1 MSAAFDRLAALV
13 TPEIRKYTSKTLDI
27 VDHIHSILERKGM
40 SQKDLAEL
48 LEKQPS
54 EVSRWLTG
62 LHNFEMKTLVK
73 IEVALGEEV
82 ILVNDATHAVASEL
96 AASISDLPS
105 ELQAEALSF
114 IQYLKQKS
122 GSSNAALGAENQS
135 VAKKAKP
142 YPKQKEVAD
151 MLREDDSAPF
161 AKTKKR
167 TEKS

>member
-1 MSAAFDRLAALV
+1 MTAFDRIAARS
-13 TPEIRKYTSKTLDI
+13 TPETRKYTSKTLDI

-40 SQKDLAEL
+40 SQKDLAVL

-82 ILVNDATHAVASEL
+82 ILVNDAAHAVASDL
-96 AASISDLPS
+96 AVALLDLPAEMQS
-105 ELQAEALSF
+105 EALSF
-114 IQYLKQKS
+114 IQYLKHKS
-122 GSSNAALGAENQS
+122 GSGNSALCADNQS

>member
-1 MSAAFDRLAALV
+1 MTAFERISALV
-13 TPEIRKYTSKTLDI
+13 TPETRKYTSKTLDI

-40 SQKDLAEL
+40 SQKDLAAL

-62 LHNFEMKTLVK
+62 LHNFEMRTLVK
-73 IEVALGEEV
+73 IEEALGMEIFSV
-82 ILVNDATHAVASEL
+82 SGASPTAPKDL
-96 AASISDLPS
+96 AAALLDLPA
-105 ELQAEALSF
+105 EMQPEALSF

-122 GSSNAALGAENQS
+122 GGGNAGLSADNQS

-151 MLREDDSAPF
+151 MLREDVSAKF
-161 AKTKKR
+161 AKRKKA
-167 TEKS
+167 